1 MKKEA
6 SLHDLAVRLCEGG
19 AVWFEGHSL
28 KAVKVTGEEFPCYL
42 CDLDSICN
50 VRINDL
56 CAECDRYSI
65 SKHYLKLAY
74 SD

>member
-19 AVWFEGHSL
+19 VVWFEGHSL
-28 KAVKVTGEEFPCYL
+28 RAVKVTGEVFSCDL

-50 VRINDL
+50 VRIQQL
-56 CAECDRYSI
+56 CAECDGYSQ
-65 SKHYLKLAY
+65 SEHVLKLAY
-74 SD
+74 CD